1 MITVGLIGAGY
12 IGPIHLGALARLAGV
27 RVKTVVDVNGGLA
40 EKAAAAYNIKHSGT
54 DYRKVV
60 GDPEIDVIHNCTPN
74 KYHFGITREALN
86 AGKQVLSEKPL
97 AMTIA
102 EAEELVELAA
112 KKKAVTGIDFCYR
125 YYPVVQEMA
134 VRVRRGDA
142 GTVRMVSGSYFQDW
156 LSKPTDWSWRLLRA
170 ESGDSN
176 ITADLGSHWFDL
188 VQFATG
194 LKVKE
199 VIGDLATLLPK
210 RKRPKRQVLAFEKVG
225 KVESE
230 EVEVELEDYSA
241 VLFHLE
247 GGAPGCF
254 TTSQVC
260 NGRKSDTEFQV
271 YGSACSY
278 AWNHKDATR
287 LWIGYR
293 DKPNE
298 ILIENSTLQDPS
310 SARYANLPAGHP
322 LGYHDAV
329 YNLFLDYYEAIEAGR
344 EGNAGAKNA
353 GASDKVE
360 LPRPTFETGLE
371 EMKIMAAILESHQR
385 RTWAAVKG

>member
-12 IGPIHLGALARLAGV
+12 IGPIHLGALVRLGGL
-27 RVKTVVDVNGGLA
+27 RVKTVVDVNGELA
-40 EKAAAAYNIKHSGT
+40 AKAAAAYNIENSGT
-54 DYRKVV
+54 DYREVIN
-60 GDPEIDVIHNCTPN
+60 DPEIDVVHNCTPN
-74 KYHFGITREALN
+74 KYHFSITKEALN

-142 GTVRMVSGSYFQDW
+142 GAVRMVSGSYFQDW
-156 LSKPTDWSWRLLRA
+156 LSKTTDWSWRLLRA
-170 ESGDSN
+170 ESGESN

-188 VQFATG
+188 IQFVTG

-199 VIGDLATLLPK
+199 VIGDLASLLPK

-225 KVESE
+225 EVESE

-241 VLFHLE
+241 VLFRLDN
-247 GGAPGCF
+247 GAPGSF
-254 TTSQVC
+254 TTSQTC
-260 NGRKSDTEFQV
+260 NGRKSDTEFQI
-271 YGSACSY
+271 YGSECSY
-278 AWNHKDATR
+278 AWNHKDATQ

-298 ILIENSTLQDPS
+298 ILIENATLQDPS
-310 SARYANLPAGHP
+310 TARYANLPAGHP

-329 YNLFLDYYEAIEAGR
+329 YNLFLDYYEAVAAGGREAGGR
-344 EGNAGAKNA
+344 QTAGKGKA
-353 GASDKVE
+353 
-360 LPRPTFETGLE
+360 LRPTFETGLE
-371 EMKIMAAILESHQR
+371 EMKILAAVLESHQK
-385 RTWAAVKG
+385 RTWVQVKG